1 MRKIFLLLLLPS
13 LGAVQMKAIG
23 GNSVPKEMVTPYGG
37 PDTTVL
43 NHKVRLPKDTIVVPS
58 ATSQAVRKNA
68 QSLPSSISSPK
79 VYEQINNNI
88 VAGYINNFASRYSQ
102 HLQVMVSRGQPYFVM
117 VEKIFR
123 EHGIPEEMKYLAV
136 IESSF
141 NTNAR
146 SRVGAVGAWQFMSG
160 TARIFG
166 LSVGKK
172 VDERKDFYKS
182 TVAAAKFLN
191 ELYNQFGD
199 WLLVVAAYNCG
210 PGGVQRA
217 MNASGRSD
225 FWGMQYFLPAE
236 SRNHVYKFIATG
248 YILDRFNNFFGVG
261 NDMSNTV
268 VAAPAPIAAAYATT
282 ELSEEEMFNTVE
294 FNISGKYRLDA
305 IAKKLNMELS
315 DLEHLNPDF
324 AKMMS
329 GPENSYDL
337 RIPKDKMKEFQAEK
351 EEILKESLQM
361 MLDDKATAFDK
372 SRFPAPAKVAAP
384 AEAKAKKPVTT
395 TATAKTSKT
404 SKSSAKAKATAK
416 GKAKTPTAKKKTVA
430 RKTTAKKPVTAKK
443 PTLKK
448 TTLH

>member
-13 LGAVQMKAIG
+13 LGAGHLEAIG

-37 PDTTVL
+37 PDTSVL
-43 NHKVRLPKDTIVVPS
+43 NHKVRLPKDTAIVPS
-58 ATSQAVRKNA
+58 VTSQTVRKNA

-88 VAGYINNFASRYSQ
+88 VAGYINNYASRYSQ

-217 MNASGRSD
+217 MNASGRTD

-261 NDMSNTV
+261 DDMNNNIVKAS
-268 VAAPAPIAAAYATT
+268 VAPAAAYAST
-282 ELSEEEMFNTVE
+282 ELTEEEMFNTVE

-305 IAKKLNMELS
+305 IAKKLNMEMAE
-315 DLEHLNPDF
+315 LEHLNPDF
-324 AKMMS
+324 AKMMAS
-329 GPENSYDL
+329 PENSYDL
-337 RIPKDKMKEFQAEK
+337 RIPKEKMKEFQVEK

-361 MLDDKATAFDK
+361 MLDDKATGVDK
-372 SRFPAPAKVAAP
+372 SRFPAPAKMAAP
-384 AEAKAKKPVTT
+384 AEARTKKTVT
-395 TATAKTSKT
+395 A
-404 SKSSAKAKATAK
+404 SKSKSVKAKATT
-416 GKAKTPTAKKKTVA
+416 KAKTKAATAKKKTVA
-430 RKTTAKKPVTAKK
+430 KKTTAKKPVTKK

-448 TTLH
+448 TTLR

>member
-13 LGAVQMKAIG
+13 LGAGHLEAIG

-37 PDTTVL
+37 PDTSVL
-43 NHKVRLPKDTIVVPS
+43 NHKVRLPKDTAIVPS
-58 ATSQAVRKNA
+58 VTSQTVRKNA

-88 VAGYINNFASRYSQ
+88 VAGYINNYASRYGQ

-217 MNASGRSD
+217 MNASGRTD

-261 NDMSNTV
+261 DDMNNTMV
-268 VAAPAPIAAAYATT
+268 KATVAPAAAYAST
-282 ELSEEEMFNTVE
+282 ELTEEEMFNTVE

-305 IAKKLNMELS
+305 IAKKLNMEMAE
-315 DLEHLNPDF
+315 LEHLNPDF
-324 AKMMS
+324 AKMMAS
-329 GPENSYDL
+329 PENSYDL

-361 MLDDKATAFDK
+361 MLDDKATGVDK
-372 SRFPAPAKVAAP
+372 SRFPAPAKMAAP
-384 AEAKAKKPVTT
+384 AEAKTKKTVT
-395 TATAKTSKT
+395 A
-404 SKSSAKAKATAK
+404 SKSKSVKAKATT
-416 GKAKTPTAKKKTVA
+416 KAKTKAATAKKKTVA
-430 RKTTAKKPVTAKK
+430 KKTTAKKPVTKK
-443 PTLKK
+443 TTLKK
-448 TTLH
+448 TTLR

>member
-13 LGAVQMKAIG
+13 LGAVNLRAIG

-43 NHKVRLPKDTIVVPS
+43 NRKVRLPKDTAIVPS
-58 ATSQAVRKNA
+58 ATSQSVRKNA

-102 HLQVMVSRGQPYFVM
+102 HLQVMISRGQPYFVM

-191 ELYNQFGD
+191 ELYDKFGD

-217 MNASGRSD
+217 MNASGRTD

-261 NDMSNTV
+261 NDMAGTEDI
-268 VAAPAPIAAAYATT
+268 APAAAAVAYAAT
-282 ELSEEEMFNTVE
+282 ELSEEEMYNTVE

-305 IAKKLNMELS
+305 ISKKLNIELAQ
-315 DLEHLNPDF
+315 LEHLNPDF
-324 AKMMS
+324 AKMMA

-337 RIPKDKMKEFQAEK
+337 RIPKEKMKEFQSEK

-361 MLDDKATAFDK
+361 MLDDKATTFDK
-372 SRFPAPAKVAAP
+372 SRFPAPAKVPAA
-384 AEAKAKKPVTT
+384 AEVKAKKSIAAKTT
-395 TATAKTSKT
+395 SKAKTTKSTAKSRYKTATARKAV
-404 SKSSAKAKATAK
+404 AK
-416 GKAKTPTAKKKTVA
+416 
-430 RKTTAKKPVTAKK
+430 KTTAKKPVTKK
-443 PTLKK
+443 STLKK

>member
-1 MRKIFLLLLLPS
+1 MRKILLALLLPTVGALHSNVNGNNS
-13 LGAVQMKAIG
+13 LPSA
-23 GNSVPKEMVTPYGG
+23 SVSSYEAT
-37 PDTTVL
+37 DTTVL
-43 NHKVRLPKDTIVVPS
+43 NHKVHLPKDTTLPS
-58 ATSQAVRKNA
+58 ATSMAVRKNA
-68 QSLPSSISSPK
+68 QSLPASISSPK

-102 HLQVMVSRGQPYFVM
+102 HLQVMVAKGQPYFIM

-123 EHGIPEEMKYLAV
+123 ENGIPEEMKYLAV

-172 VDERKDFYKS
+172 TDERKDFYKS

-191 ELYNQFGD
+191 QLYDQFGD

-217 MNASGRSD
+217 MRASGRTD

-261 NDMSNTV
+261 DDGVKIIPTNI
-268 VAAPAPIAAAYATT
+268 PAAAAIVASTASELT
-282 ELSEEEMFNTVE
+282 EDEMFNTVE
-294 FNISGKYRLDA
+294 FNISGKYRMEA
-305 IAKKLNMELS
+305 IAKRLNMEKSEL
-315 DLEHLNPDF
+315 DHLNPDF
-324 AKMMS
+324 ERMMS

-337 RIPKDKMKEFQAEK
+337 RVPKEKMRQFQSEK
-351 EEILKESLQM
+351 EEILKESIQM
-361 MLDDKATAFDK
+361 MMDDKASGVDK
-372 SRFPAPAKVAAP
+372 SRFPAPAPKMSVT
-384 AEAKAKKPVTT
+384 EARAKKVTT
-395 TATAKTSKT
+395 SSSTRKSTKSVRSKYSVKHKSTVKSKT
-404 SKSSAKAKATAK
+404 AV
-416 GKAKTPTAKKKTVA
+416 KKKVVA
-430 RKTTAKKPVTAKK
+430 KKTTAKK
-443 PTLKK
+443 
-448 TTLH
+448 

>member
-13 LGAVQMKAIG
+13 LGAVQLRAIG

-58 ATSQAVRKNA
+58 ATSQTVRKNA

-102 HLQVMVSRGQPYFVM
+102 HLQVMISRGQPYFVM

-261 NDMSNTV
+261 NDADNTV
-268 VAAPAPIAAAYATT
+268 VAAPVATNAVAFNTT
-282 ELSEEEMFNTVE
+282 ELTEEEMYNTVE
-294 FNISGKYRLDA
+294 FNISGKYRLEA
-305 IAKKLNMELS
+305 IAKKLNMEAS
-315 DLEHLNPDF
+315 ELEHLNPDF
-324 AKMMS
+324 ARMMAS
-329 GPENSYDL
+329 PENNYDL
-337 RIPKDKMKEFQAEK
+337 RIPKEKMKEFQAEK
-351 EEILKESLQM
+351 ENILKESLQM
-361 MLDDKATAFDK
+361 MLDDKATALDK

-384 AEAKAKKPVTT
+384 SEVKAKKITTTT
-395 TATAKTSKT
+395 TAKSSRTSKAT
-404 SKSSAKAKATAK
+404 VAKKATAK
-416 GKAKTPTAKKKTVA
+416 GKAKAPTAKKKTVA
-430 RKTTAKKPVTAKK
+430 KKTTAKKPVTKK

-448 TTLH
+448 TTLK

>member
-1 MRKIFLLLLLPS
+1 MRKILLVLLLPV
-13 LGAVQMKAIG
+13 LGAWHSDAK
-23 GNSVPKEMVTPYGG
+23 GNNNVPVMIAPFQAA
-37 PDTTVL
+37 DTTVL
-43 NHKVRLPKDTIVVPS
+43 NHKVHLPKDSISPS
-58 ATSQAVRKNA
+58 ATSMAVRKNA
-68 QSLPSSISSPK
+68 QSLPASISSPK

-102 HLQVMVSRGQPYFVM
+102 HLQVMVAKGQPYFVM

-123 EHGIPEEMKYLAV
+123 ENGIPEEMKYLAV

-191 ELYNQFGD
+191 ELHDRFGD

-261 NDMSNTV
+261 DDGNKVIPMNIPV
-268 VAAPAPIAAAYATT
+268 APAATYAA

-294 FNISGKYRLDA
+294 FNISGKYRMEA
-305 IAKKLNMELS
+305 IAKRLNMEKAEL
-315 DLEHLNPDF
+315 DHLNPNF
-324 AKMMS
+324 ERMMA
-329 GPENSYDL
+329 GPDNSYDL
-337 RIPKDKMKEFQAEK
+337 RVPKDKMKQFQAEK
-351 EEILKESLQM
+351 EEILKESVQM
-361 MLDDKATAFDK
+361 MLDDKASGVDK
-372 SRFPAPAKVAAP
+372 SKFPPPARMTAA
-384 AEAKAKKPVTT
+384 AESKTTKKA
-395 TATAKTSKT
+395 TATTSKTKTTKAKTS
-404 SKSSAKAKATAK
+404 SKYSAKS
-416 GKAKTPTAKKKTVA
+416 
-430 RKTTAKKPVTAKK
+430 KTTAKKKVVAKKK
-443 PTLKK
+443 PTTTAAKKK
-448 TTLH
+448 TTKK

>member
-13 LGAVQMKAIG
+13 LGAGHLEAIG

-43 NHKVRLPKDTIVVPS
+43 NHKVRLPKDTAIVPS
-58 ATSQAVRKNA
+58 ATSQTVRRNA

-191 ELYNQFGD
+191 ELYDQFGD

-261 NDMSNTV
+261 DDMDNTTV
-268 VAAPAPIAAAYATT
+268 NAVATPTASFTST
-282 ELSEEEMFNTVE
+282 ELTEEEMFNTVE

-305 IAKKLNMELS
+305 IAKKLNMERGE
-315 DLEHLNPDF
+315 LEHLNPDF
-324 AKMMS
+324 AKMMAS
-329 GPENSYDL
+329 PENSYDL
-337 RIPKDKMKEFQAEK
+337 RIPKDKMKEFQIEK

-361 MLDDKATAFDK
+361 MLDDKATTLDK
-372 SRFPAPAKVAAP
+372 SRFPAPAKIAAP
-384 AEAKAKKPVTT
+384 AEAKTRKTVT
-395 TATAKTSKT
+395 A
-404 SKSSAKAKATAK
+404 SKSRAVKAKVTAKAKTKTA
-416 GKAKTPTAKKKTVA
+416 TAKKKTVA
-430 RKTTAKKPVTAKK
+430 KKTTAKKPVTKK
-443 PTLKK
+443 TTLKK
-448 TTLH
+448 TTLR

>member
-1 MRKIFLLLLLPS
+1 MRKILLALLLPT
-13 LGAVQMKAIG
+13 LGAWHSEVK
-23 GNSVPKEMVTPYGG
+23 GNSRVPEKMVASYEVA
-37 PDTTVL
+37 DTTVL
-43 NHKVRLPKDTIVVPS
+43 NHKVHLPKDTTVAPS
-58 ATSQAVRKNA
+58 ATSMAVRKNA
-68 QSLPSSISSPK
+68 QSLPANISSPK

-102 HLQVMVSRGQPYFVM
+102 HLQVMIAKGQPYFIM

-123 EHGIPEEMKYLAV
+123 ENGIPEEMKYLAV

-172 VDERKDFYKS
+172 TDERKDFYKS

-191 ELYNQFGD
+191 QLYDQFGD

-261 NDMSNTV
+261 DDGV
-268 VAAPAPIAAAYATT
+268 KIIPANIPAAAAAVSLASAELT
-282 ELSEEEMFNTVE
+282 EDEMFNTVE
-294 FNISGKYRLDA
+294 FNITGKYRMEA
-305 IAKKLNMELS
+305 IAKRLNMEKAEL
-315 DLEHLNPDF
+315 DHLNPDF
-324 AKMMS
+324 ERMMS
-329 GPENSYDL
+329 GPDNSYDL
-337 RIPKDKMKEFQAEK
+337 RVPKDKMKAFQAEK
-351 EEILKESLQM
+351 EEILKESIQM
-361 MLDDKATAFDK
+361 MLDDKVAGVDK
-372 SRFPAPAKVAAP
+372 SKFPPPAPKMAVAT
-384 AEAKAKKPVTT
+384 EAKAKRTSTYTHTKTT
-395 TATAKTSKT
+395 KA
-404 SKSSAKAKATAK
+404 KSSKYSVKH
-416 GKAKTPTAKKKTVA
+416 KTTVKHKSVTKKKVA
-430 RKTTAKKPVTAKK
+430 A
-443 PTLKK
+443 KK
-448 TTLH
+448 TTSTVAKKTAK

>member
-13 LGAVQMKAIG
+13 LSVCSLKAAD
-23 GNSVPKEMVTPYGG
+23 GNSVPKEMVTPFGV
-37 PDTTVL
+37 PDTMVL
-43 NHKVRLPKDTIVVPS
+43 NHKVHLPKDTSIVLPS
-58 ATSQAVRKNA
+58 ATTLAVRKNA
-68 QSLPSSISSPK
+68 ESLPSSIRSPK

-102 HLQVMVSRGQPYFVM
+102 HLQIMISKGQPYFVM

-191 ELYNQFGD
+191 ELYNRFDD

-217 MNASGRSD
+217 MNVSGRSD

-236 SRNHVYKFIATG
+236 TRNHVYKFIATG
-248 YILDRFNNFFGVG
+248 YILDRFNNFFGVSNDEG
-261 NDMSNTV
+261 NAVNI
-268 VAAPAPIAAAYATT
+268 PAAAAAVANVST
-282 ELSEEEMFNTVE
+282 ELTEEEMFNTVE
-294 FNISGKYRLDA
+294 FNITGKYRLDA
-305 IAKKLNMELS
+305 IAKGLNMEKAE
-315 DLEHLNPDF
+315 LEHLNPGF
-324 AKMMS
+324 ASMMAS
-329 GPENSYDL
+329 PENNYDL
-337 RIPKDKMKEFQAEK
+337 RVPRDKMRQFQAEK
-351 EEILKESLQM
+351 DNILKESVQM
-361 MLDDKATAFDK
+361 ALDDKAGRVDK
-372 SRFPAPAKVAAP
+372 SKFPPPAKMP
-384 AEAKAKKPVTT
+384 EANANAKKA
-395 TATAKTSKT
+395 TATSGTS
-404 SKSSAKAKATAK
+404 KATAK
-416 GKAKTPTAKKKTVA
+416 HTTVSHK
-430 RKTTAKKPVTAKK
+430 KTTAKKYPAK
-443 PTLKK
+443 KK
-448 TTLH
+448 TTTTTTRRPAAKK

>member
-1 MRKIFLLLLLPS
+1 MRKIFLLLLLPT
-13 LGAVQMKAIG
+13 LGAVNFEAIG
-23 GNSVPKEMVTPYGG
+23 GNGVPKEMVTPYGG
-37 PDTTVL
+37 PDTMVL
-43 NHKVRLPKDTIVVPS
+43 NHKVRLPKDTVIVPS
-58 ATSQAVRKNA
+58 ETSQTVRKNA

-217 MNASGRSD
+217 MNASGRTD

-261 NDMSNTV
+261 NDMDNTV
-268 VAAPAPIAAAYATT
+268 VNAAPTPAAYAST
-282 ELSEEEMFNTVE
+282 ELTEEEMFNTVE

-305 IAKKLNMELS
+305 IAKKLDMELGE
-315 DLEHLNPDF
+315 LEHLNPDF
-324 AKMMS
+324 AKMMAS
-329 GPENSYDL
+329 PENSYDL

-361 MLDDKATAFDK
+361 MLDDKATTLDK
-372 SRFPAPAKVAAP
+372 SRFPAPAKLAAP
-384 AEAKAKKPVTT
+384 AEAKTRKTVTT
-395 TATAKTSKT
+395 SRTNSAKSV
-404 SKSSAKAKATAK
+404 KSTAKAKT
-416 GKAKTPTAKKKTVA
+416 KAATAKKKTVA
-430 RKTTAKKPVTAKK
+430 KKTTAKKPVTKK
-443 PTLKK
+443 TTLKK
-448 TTLH
+448 TSLR

>member
-1 MRKIFLLLLLPS
+1 MRKIFLLLLLPT
-13 LGAVQMKAIG
+13 LGAWHYEAFG
-23 GNSVPKEMVTPYGG
+23 GNGVPKKVVTPIGG

-43 NHKVRLPKDTIVVPS
+43 NHKVRLPKDTTIVPS
-58 ATSQAVRKNA
+58 VTSQAVRQNA

-102 HLQVMVSRGQPYFVM
+102 HLQVMISRGQPYFVM

-217 MNASGRSD
+217 MAASGRSD

-248 YILDRFNNFFGVG
+248 YILDRFNTFFGVG
-261 NDMSNTV
+261 NDDNSDNPG
-268 VAAPAPIAAAYATT
+268 VATINVPASSVNYAST
-282 ELSEEEMFNTVE
+282 ELSEEEMYNTVE
-294 FNISGKYRLDA
+294 FNITGKYRLDA
-305 IAKKLNMELS
+305 IARKLNIEQAQ
-315 DLEHLNPDF
+315 LEHLNPDF
-324 AKMMS
+324 ARIMA

-337 RIPKDKMKEFQAEK
+337 RIPKDKMKQFQAEK
-351 EEILKESLQM
+351 EEILKESIAL
-361 MLDDKATAFDK
+361 MLDDKAAGVDK
-372 SRFPAPAKVAAP
+372 SKFPPPAKLAPMPESKNAKTKANPAPA
-384 AEAKAKKPVTT
+384 
-395 TATAKTSKT
+395 ATA
-404 SKSSAKAKATAK
+404 
-416 GKAKTPTAKKKTVA
+416 KAKTPAAKKKATAAAKKKATA
-430 RKTTAKKPVTAKK
+430 RKASAAKK
-443 PTLKK
+443 PTATKKK
-448 TTLH
+448 TTHKK

>member
-1 MRKIFLLLLLPS
+1 MRKILLVLLLPT
-13 LGAVQMKAIG
+13 LGAWHSEAKGNNRVSERTAI
-23 GNSVPKEMVTPYGG
+23 STYEA

-43 NHKVRLPKDTIVVPS
+43 NRKVRLPKDTTVPS
-58 ATSQAVRKNA
+58 ATSVTVRQNA
-68 QSLPSSISSPK
+68 QSLPASISSPK

-102 HLQVMVSRGQPYFVM
+102 HLQVMIAKGQPYFIM

-123 EHGIPEEMKYLAV
+123 ENGIPEEMKYLAV

-191 ELYNQFGD
+191 ELYDQFGD

-261 NDMSNTV
+261 DDGAKIIPTNIPAS
-268 VAAPAPIAAAYATT
+268 AAIVSSMAS
-282 ELSEEEMFNTVE
+282 ELTEEEIFNTVE
-294 FNISGKYRLDA
+294 FNISGKYRIEA
-305 IAKKLNMELS
+305 IAKRLNMEKAEL
-315 DLEHLNPDF
+315 DHLNPNF
-324 AKMMS
+324 ERMMS
-329 GPENSYDL
+329 GPTNSYDL
-337 RIPKDKMKEFQAEK
+337 RVPKDKMQQFQAEK

-361 MLDDKATAFDK
+361 MLDDKATGVDK
-372 SRFPAPAKVAAP
+372 SKFPPPARMAAIP
-384 AEAKAKKPVTT
+384 EAKAKK
-395 TATAKTSKT
+395 TATSTRAKHTVKHKT
-404 SKSSAKAKATAK
+404 AVKSKSA
-416 GKAKTPTAKKKTVA
+416 AKKRTVA
-430 RKTTAKKPVTAKK
+430 RKTTATTAKK
-443 PTLKK
+443 KVSK
-448 TTLH
+448 

>member
-1 MRKIFLLLLLPS
+1 MRKIFLLLLLPT
-13 LGAVQMKAIG
+13 LGAWHYEAFG
-23 GNSVPKEMVTPYGG
+23 GNGVPKKVVTPIGG

-43 NHKVRLPKDTIVVPS
+43 NHKVRLPKDTTIVPS
-58 ATSQAVRKNA
+58 VTSQAVRQNA
-68 QSLPSSISSPK
+68 QSLPSSISNPK

-102 HLQVMVSRGQPYFVM
+102 HLQVMISRGQPYFVM

-217 MNASGRSD
+217 MAASGRSD

-248 YILDRFNNFFGVG
+248 YILDRFNTFFGVG
-261 NDMSNTV
+261 NDDNNDNPGISTINV
-268 VAAPAPIAAAYATT
+268 PASSVNFAST
-282 ELSEEEMFNTVE
+282 ELTEEEMYNTVE
-294 FNISGKYRLDA
+294 FNITGKYRLDA
-305 IAKKLNMELS
+305 IAKRLNIEQNQ
-315 DLEHLNPDF
+315 LEHLNPDF
-324 AKMMS
+324 ARMMS
-329 GPENSYDL
+329 GPDNSYDL
-337 RIPKDKMKEFQAEK
+337 RIPKDKMKQFQADK
-351 EEILKESLQM
+351 EEILKESLAL
-361 MLDDKATAFDK
+361 MLDDRATGLDK
-372 SRFPAPAKVAAP
+372 SKFPPPAKLAPAPEAKTAKTKAST
-384 AEAKAKKPVTT
+384 AKAKAPTAKKNV
-395 TATAKTSKT
+395 TATAKK
-404 SKSSAKAKATAK
+404 KAATKKATAK
-416 GKAKTPTAKKKTVA
+416 KTAATAKKKT
-430 RKTTAKKPVTAKK
+430 THKK
-443 PTLKK
+443 
-448 TTLH
+448 

>member
-13 LGAVQMKAIG
+13 LGAVQLKASG
-23 GNSVPKEMVTPYGG
+23 RNSVPKEMVTPYGG

-43 NHKVRLPKDTIVVPS
+43 NHRVRLPKDTAIVPS
-58 ATSQAVRKNA
+58 TTSLAVRRNA

-166 LSVGKK
+166 LNVGKK

-191 ELYNQFGD
+191 ELYNRFGD

-261 NDMSNTV
+261 NDLDKMVSAPAANTV
-268 VAAPAPIAAAYATT
+268 TFAST
-282 ELSEEEMFNTVE
+282 ELTEEEMFNTVE

-305 IAKKLNMELS
+305 IAKKLDIELKE
-315 DLEHLNPDF
+315 LEHLNPDF
-324 AKMMS
+324 AKMMAS
-329 GPENSYDL
+329 PENSYDL
-337 RIPKDKMKEFQAEK
+337 RIPKDKMKEFQAGK

-361 MLDDKATAFDK
+361 MLDDKATTFDK
-372 SRFPAPAKVAAP
+372 SRFPAPAKIAAP
-384 AEAKAKKPVTT
+384 AEAKTRKATTVKSSKAKTVKATAKART
-395 TATAKTSKT
+395 KTATAKKSTVSK
-404 SKSSAKAKATAK
+404 
-416 GKAKTPTAKKKTVA
+416 
-430 RKTTAKKPVTAKK
+430 KTTAKKPVTR
-443 PTLKK
+443 K
-448 TTLH
+448 TTVTKTRLH

>member
-13 LGAVQMKAIG
+13 LGAWHYEATG
-23 GNSVPKEMVTPYGG
+23 GNGVPKKMVTPKGG

-43 NHKVRLPKDTIVVPS
+43 THKVRLPKDTTIVSPS
-58 ATSQAVRKNA
+58 LETSLVVRQNA
-68 QSLPSSISSPK
+68 QDLPSSISSPK

-102 HLQVMVSRGQPYFVM
+102 HLQIMISKGQPYFVM

-191 ELYNQFGD
+191 ELYDQFGD

-217 MNASGRSD
+217 MAASGRSD

-261 NDMSNTV
+261 DDATPTAADLNPVNIQNAAEA
-268 VAAPAPIAAAYATT
+268 VANESAELT
-282 ELSEEEMFNTVE
+282 EDEMFSTVE
-294 FNISGKYRLDA
+294 FNITGKYRLEA
-305 IAKKLNMELS
+305 ISKRLDLDLNQLQ
-315 DLEHLNPDF
+315 HLNPDF
-324 AKMMS
+324 AKAMAS
-329 GPENSYDL
+329 PDNSYDL

-361 MLDDKATAFDK
+361 MLDDKTTTVDK
-372 SRFPAPAKVAAP
+372 SKFPAPVKLAP
-384 AEAKAKKPVTT
+384 MAETTKAAKKTT
-395 TATAKTSKT
+395 VST
-404 SKSSAKAKATAK
+404 SKSTKASKSGAKSKTGAKTASAKKKAVAKKTTANK
-416 GKAKTPTAKKKTVA
+416 SATAKKK
-430 RKTTAKKPVTAKK
+430 K
-443 PTLKK
+443 
-448 TTLH
+448 

>member
-1 MRKIFLLLLLPS
+1 MRKIFLLLLLPT
-13 LGAVQMKAIG
+13 LGAWHFEAIG
-23 GNSVPKEMVTPYGG
+23 GNSVPKEVVTPIGG

-43 NHKVRLPKDTIVVPS
+43 NHKVRLPKDTIAPS
-58 ATSQAVRKNA
+58 ATTQAVRANA
-68 QSLPSSISSPK
+68 QSLPSSISNPK

-102 HLQVMVSRGQPYFVM
+102 HLAVMINRGQPYFVM

-123 EHGIPEEMKYLAV
+123 DHGIPEEMKYLAV

-160 TARIFG
+160 TARVFG
-166 LSVGKK
+166 LNVGKK

-217 MNASGRSD
+217 MAASGRSD

-248 YILDRFNNFFGVG
+248 YILDRFNTFFGVG
-261 NDMSNTV
+261 ADDMKNDNPG
-268 VAAPAPIAAAYATT
+268 VATINVPASSVAYST
-282 ELSEEEMFNTVE
+282 ELTEEEMYNTVE

-305 IAKKLNMELS
+305 IAKKLNIEQAQ
-315 DLEHLNPDF
+315 LEHLNPDF
-324 AKMMS
+324 ARIMA

-337 RIPKDKMKEFQAEK
+337 RIPKDKMKEFQVEK

-361 MLDDKATAFDK
+361 MLDDKATGVDK
-372 SRFPAPAKVAAP
+372 SKFPPPAPVAKSKAPAPAPAAKVAP
-384 AEAKAKKPVTT
+384 A
-395 TATAKTSKT
+395 
-404 SKSSAKAKATAK
+404 AK
-416 GKAKTPTAKKKTVA
+416 GKAKAKAKPTAAARKKSPVK
-430 RKTTAKKPVTAKK
+430 KTTAKSSVKK
-443 PTLKK
+443 PTVAAKK
-448 TTLH
+448 KATVAKKK

>member
-13 LGAVQMKAIG
+13 LGAWHVEVMG
-23 GNSVPKEMVTPYGG
+23 GNGVPKEMVTPYGG

-43 NHKVRLPKDTIVVPS
+43 NRKVHLPKDTVIVPS
-58 ATSQAVRKNA
+58 ATSQTVRKNA
-68 QSLPSSISSPK
+68 QSLPASISNPK

-102 HLQVMVSRGQPYFVM
+102 HLQVMVSKGQPYFIM
-117 VEKIFR
+117 VEKVFR

-217 MNASGRSD
+217 MKASGRSD

-261 NDMSNTV
+261 NENNVIAVNMP
-268 VAAPAPIAAAYATT
+268 AATTYATT
-282 ELSEEEMFNTVE
+282 ELTEDEIFNTVE
-294 FNISGKYRLDA
+294 FSISGKYRLEA
-305 IAKKLNMELS
+305 IAKKLNMQQAE
-315 DLEHLNPDF
+315 LEHLNPGFDR
-324 AKMMS
+324 MMAS
-329 GPENSYDL
+329 PENSYDL
-337 RIPKDKMKEFQAEK
+337 RVPKDKMKAFQAEK

-361 MLDDKATAFDK
+361 MLDERAGGVDR
-372 SRFPAPAKVAAP
+372 SRFPAPAKIAAVP
-384 AEAKAKKPVTT
+384 ERKTSTSKASGVSKASKAKT
-395 TATAKTSKT
+395 TAKPAVK
-404 SKSSAKAKATAK
+404 KSSAKAKTTA
-416 GKAKTPTAKKKTVA
+416 AKKKAVTKKASAKAPV
-430 RKTTAKKPVTAKK
+430 AKKATLRTTKK
-443 PTLKK
+443 A
-448 TTLH
+448 

>member
-1 MRKIFLLLLLPS
+1 MIAK
-13 LGAVQMKAIG
+13 
-23 GNSVPKEMVTPYGG
+23 
-37 PDTTVL
+37 
-43 NHKVRLPKDTIVVPS
+43 
-58 ATSQAVRKNA
+58 
-68 QSLPSSISSPK
+68 
-79 VYEQINNNI
+79 
-88 VAGYINNFASRYSQ
+88 
-102 HLQVMVSRGQPYFVM
+102 GQPYFIM

-123 EHGIPEEMKYLAV
+123 ENGIPEEMKYLAV

-191 ELYNQFGD
+191 ELYDQFGD

-261 NDMSNTV
+261 DDGAKIIPTNIPAS
-268 VAAPAPIAAAYATT
+268 AAIVSSMAS
-282 ELSEEEMFNTVE
+282 ELTEEEIFNTVE
-294 FNISGKYRLDA
+294 FNISGKYRIEA
-305 IAKKLNMELS
+305 IAKRLNMEKAEL
-315 DLEHLNPDF
+315 DHLNPNF
-324 AKMMS
+324 ERMMS
-329 GPENSYDL
+329 GPTNSYDL
-337 RIPKDKMKEFQAEK
+337 RVPKDKMQQFQAEK

-361 MLDDKATAFDK
+361 MLDDKATGVDK
-372 SRFPAPAKVAAP
+372 SKFPPPARMAAIP
-384 AEAKAKKPVTT
+384 EAKAKK
-395 TATAKTSKT
+395 TATSTRAKHTVKHKT
-404 SKSSAKAKATAK
+404 AVKSKSA
-416 GKAKTPTAKKKTVA
+416 AKKRTVA
-430 RKTTAKKPVTAKK
+430 RKTTATTAKK
-443 PTLKK
+443 KVSK
-448 TTLH
+448 

>member
-13 LGAVQMKAIG
+13 LGAGHLEAIG

-37 PDTTVL
+37 PDTSVL
-43 NHKVRLPKDTIVVPS
+43 NHKVRLPKDTAIVPS
-58 ATSQAVRKNA
+58 VTSQTVRKNA

-88 VAGYINNFASRYSQ
+88 VAGYINNYASRYSQ

-217 MNASGRSD
+217 MNASGRTD

-261 NDMSNTV
+261 DDMNNTFV
-268 VAAPAPIAAAYATT
+268 KAPVAPAAAIAST
-282 ELSEEEMFNTVE
+282 ELTEEEMFNTVE

-305 IAKKLNMELS
+305 IAKKLNMEMAE
-315 DLEHLNPDF
+315 LEHLNPDF
-324 AKMMS
+324 ARMMAS
-329 GPENSYDL
+329 PENSYDL
-337 RIPKDKMKEFQAEK
+337 RIPKEKMKEFQVEK

-361 MLDDKATAFDK
+361 MLDDKATGVDK
-372 SRFPAPAKVAAP
+372 SRFPAPAKMAAP
-384 AEAKAKKPVTT
+384 AEARTKKTVT
-395 TATAKTSKT
+395 A
-404 SKSSAKAKATAK
+404 SKSKSVKAKATT
-416 GKAKTPTAKKKTVA
+416 KAKTKAATAKKKTVA
-430 RKTTAKKPVTAKK
+430 KKTTAKKPVTKK

-448 TTLH
+448 TTLR

>member
-13 LGAVQMKAIG
+13 LGAVSMSAIG

-43 NHKVRLPKDTIVVPS
+43 NHKVRLPKDTVVVPS
-58 ATSQAVRKNA
+58 ATSQTVRKNA

-217 MNASGRSD
+217 MNASGRTD

-261 NDMSNTV
+261 NDLDNTAV
-268 VAAPAPIAAAYATT
+268 AVPAVAAPAYTST

-305 IAKKLNMELS
+305 IAKKLNIELNQ
-315 DLEHLNPDF
+315 LEHLNPDF
-324 AKMMS
+324 AKMIA

-337 RIPKDKMKEFQAEK
+337 RIPKDKMKEFQVEK

-372 SRFPAPAKVAAP
+372 SRFPAPAKVPAAAP
-384 AEAKAKKPVTT
+384 AEVKTKKTITTAKTTSKTKSTAKSTAKSSAKK
-395 TATAKTSKT
+395 TATAK
-404 SKSSAKAKATAK
+404 KA
-416 GKAKTPTAKKKTVA
+416 VA
-430 RKTTAKKPVTAKK
+430 RKTTAKKPVT
-443 PTLKK
+443 KK
-448 TTLH
+448 TTVKRTKLN